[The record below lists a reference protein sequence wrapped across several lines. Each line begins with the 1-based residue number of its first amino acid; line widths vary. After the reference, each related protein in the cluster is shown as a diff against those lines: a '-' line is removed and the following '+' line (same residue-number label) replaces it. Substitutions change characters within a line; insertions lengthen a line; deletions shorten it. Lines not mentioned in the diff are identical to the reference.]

1 MAGRALHST
10 TTTSRRPRA
19 MTVLATGLLLTSAI
33 AAGTATAQG
42 TPLTADHYVR
52 VVSKAPSMEGQLA
65 QIYVR
70 ERVTAGT
77 ALRSRGLEGRV
88 VVFVHGAGTPAEV
101 AFDPPGASWMAHL
114 AEAGYD
120 VFSMDMT
127 GYGRSTRPAAMNDP
141 CNLSEAQQAEFVPT
155 LIAAPCPATFAF
167 AATTI
172 ESDWHDL
179 DAVVEYVRALRG
191 VDRVHLAAWS
201 LGGPR
206 AGGYAARHPEKVA
219 SLLLL
224 SPAYSRTRSAA
235 PPARLPAPGTAMT
248 KQSRADFD
256 ALWNRQSPCPGQVEP
271 RVRESVWTAML
282 ESDPVGATWGTGV
295 RRAPNVTTWGWS
307 RDEAARQQTPTL
319 LVAPATDGQVPP
331 ARVRELFEDLG
342 SSKKVLL
349 DLACSSHNAMWE
361 SNRLL
366 LFEASLEWLRSGSVD
381 DVDMGEVKLGY

>member
-1 MAGRALHST
+1 VEIEFRRADMML
-10 TTTSRRPRA
+10 RA
-19 MTVLATGLLLTSAI
+19 TLAATLLVSAI
-33 AAGTATAQG
+33 GHTASAQG
-42 TPLTADHYVR
+42 TPLTVDHYVR
-52 VVSKAPSMEGQLA
+52 VVSKAPSMDGELA

-70 ERVTAGT
+70 ERVQAGT

-101 AFDPPGASWMAHL
+101 AFDPPGASWMAYL
-114 AEAGYD
+114 ADAGYD

-141 CNLSEAQQAEFVPT
+141 CNLSQAQQAEFVPT
-155 LIAAPCPATFAF
+155 LIAAPCTATFGF

-179 DAVVEYVRALRG
+179 DAVVEYVRELRG
-191 VDRVHLAAWS
+191 VERVHLAAWS

-219 SLLLL
+219 SLILL
-224 SPAYSRTRSAA
+224 SPAYSRTRSGA
-235 PPARLPAPGTAMT
+235 PPAELPVPGTAMT

-307 RDEAARQQTPTL
+307 RDDAARQQTPML
-319 LVAPATDGQVPP
+319 LVAPATDGQVSPE
-331 ARVRELFEDLG
+331 RVRELFADVG
-342 SSKKVLL
+342 SPKKVLI

-366 LFEASLEWLRSGSVD
+366 LFEASLEWLRSGTVEG
-381 DVDMGEVKLGY
+381 VETGEVKLGY

>member
-1 MAGRALHST
+1 MGRTTFRHAGATLAASLLVT
-10 TTTSRRPRA
+10 TLGA
-19 MTVLATGLLLTSAI
+19 ELG
-33 AAGTATAQG
+33 TAQG
-42 TPLTADHYVR
+42 TPLSVDHYVR

-70 ERVTAGT
+70 ERVLAGT

-101 AFDPPGASWMAHL
+101 SFDPPGASWMAFL

-127 GYGRSTRPAAMNDP
+127 GYGRSTRPPAMNDP

-155 LIAAPCPATFAF
+155 LIPAPCPATFAF

-206 AGGYAARHPEKVA
+206 AGGYSARFPDKVA
-219 SLLLL
+219 SLILL
-224 SPAYSRTRSAA
+224 SPAYGRGRSTGA
-235 PPARLPAPGTAMT
+235 PARLPAPGTAMT
-248 KQSRADFD
+248 KQSRADFE
-256 ALWNRQSPCPGQVEP
+256 ALWNRQAPCPGQWEP

-295 RRAPNVTTWGWS
+295 RRAPNVTTWGWGRVEVS
-307 RDEAARQQTPTL
+307 RQQTPVL
-319 LVAPATDGQVPP
+319 LVAPATDGQVNP
-331 ARVRELFEDLG
+331 ARVRELYEDIG
-342 SSKKVLL
+342 SPKKVII

-361 SNRLL
+361 SNREL
-366 LFEASLEWLRSGSVD
+366 LFEASLEWLRSGTVGG
-381 DVDMGEVKLGY
+381 VGTGEVKLGYEDPS